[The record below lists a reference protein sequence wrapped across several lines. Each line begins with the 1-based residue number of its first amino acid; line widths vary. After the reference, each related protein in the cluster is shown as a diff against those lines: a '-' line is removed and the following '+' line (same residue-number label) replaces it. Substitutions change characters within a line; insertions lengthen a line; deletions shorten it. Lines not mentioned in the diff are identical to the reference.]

1 MAVGPACFALARA
14 LRRQGPFTGRDQPGC
29 RAGGRFVLP
38 CLALHYPL
46 FRWVN
51 GVYQTVT
58 HQRNALIEGA
68 IIFVVVIVASYLAL
82 KFIDEPV
89 RKFLSQRF
97 LSSRA

>member
-1 MAVGPACFALARA
+1 MLCGAKVRLQAAISPAAVLAGTLSYPVYA
-14 LRRQGPFTGRDQPGC
+14 M
-29 RAGGRFVLP
+29 
-38 CLALHYPL
+38 HYPL

-97 LSSRA
+97 LSSSRLTFRAGSPF